1 MDIEKLREELTRLV
15 KGHDWSYERSDDRGV
30 YVAGRAAAARIAHL
44 VKTLPDGV
52 AIHNAN
58 APAYYHLPVQS

>member
-1 MDIEKLREELTRLV
+1 MDIEKLREELVRLI
-15 KGHDWSYERSDDRGV
+15 KGHDWNYERADDSVSYR
-30 YVAGRAAAARIAHL
+30 YGRISAIRIAHL

-52 AIHNAN
+52 AIHNAH